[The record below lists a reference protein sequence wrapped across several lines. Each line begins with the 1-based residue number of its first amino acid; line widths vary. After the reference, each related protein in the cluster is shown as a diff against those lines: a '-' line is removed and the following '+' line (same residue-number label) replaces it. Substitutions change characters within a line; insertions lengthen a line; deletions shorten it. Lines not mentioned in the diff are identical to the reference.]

1 MASLKPDSKE
11 TGDTG
16 NDKDAKNLEYLTI
29 CLNEARKSPPKPTNF
44 RVGAC
49 LVAYHPKLPNHSNTE
64 LLTTGYTL
72 ECEGNTH
79 AEQSCFLKLAATYK
93 CSESDLGLLL
103 PENTWL
109 YTTMEPC
116 NKRSVG
122 NTPCVDRILNLR
134 RPDGRIAIEKV
145 FVGVL
150 EPGTFV
156 GVNEGQKRLEEAGIE
171 VVKVDGLEE
180 EILRV
185 ATEGHEKG

>member
-1 MASLKPDSKE
+1 MASPKPNSKE

-16 NDKDAKNLEYLTI
+16 NEKGAENLKYLKI
-29 CLNEARKSPPKPTNF
+29 ALDEARKSPPKPTNF

-79 AEQSCFLKLAATYK
+79 AEQCCFFKLAASYK
-93 CSESDLGLLL
+93 CSESDLGLNL
-103 PENTWL
+103 PSRTWL

-116 NKRSVG
+116 NKRSAG
-122 NTPCVDRILNLR
+122 NTPCVDRILALR
-134 RPDGRIAIEKV
+134 QADGKVAVEKV
-145 FVGVL
+145 LVGVL

-156 GVNEGQKRLEEAGIE
+156 GVNDGQKKLEEAGIE